1 MKKFSNLVLSFCLF
15 STIALSANEDYSLN
29 FDKETR
35 GLVRHMLIYK
45 DPTWVAKIVT
55 QDLKEFYF
63 TSPKSLLEFYY
74 NPHKWPNAKVETS
87 EQLKDV
93 IVTDYKTLKPIDAR
107 YAFYVYGSNKIS
119 SAGDDLPAFKNINDA
134 KYFMKNNK
142 GKRVLS
148 FNQLSKGLIDL
159 LNGDI

>member
-1 MKKFSNLVLSFCLF
+1 MKKFSNLVLSSCLLF
-15 STIALSANEDYSLN
+15 NIAASANENYSLN

-35 GLVRHMLIYK
+35 GLVRHMLVYK
-45 DPTWVAKIVT
+45 DPTWVAKVVT
-55 QDLKEFYF
+55 KDLKEFYF

-74 NPHKWPNAKVETS
+74 NPEKWPKAKAETAD
-87 EQLKDV
+87 QLKDI

-107 YAFYVYGSNKIS
+107 YAFYVYGSNKTS
-119 SAGDDLPAFKNINDA
+119 TAGDDLPAFKNIDDA
-134 KYFMKNNK
+134 KYFMSKNK

-148 FNQLSKGLIDL
+148 FNQISRGLIDL